1 MVPQNEYS
9 TPSEPLVSIIIM
21 TYNSAKHILE
31 TLESART
38 QTYRNIELIVTDDCS
53 VDNTIEIV
61 ESWIGKHHNRFLKS
75 QVLTTPVNTGIPA
88 NCNRGIRKSAGEW
101 IKIIAGDDIL
111 CDTCVSS
118 FVAEVE
124 SNSDLKFIASDMHY
138 INAAGE
144 FAENKDTRYNAIRS
158 YFFSL
163 SSEEQAKLYARC
175 PLFLNSPSFFMHK
188 PTLKS
193 INYFDEEFRMYDDLP
208 LIFKVL
214 EKGIRVAYI
223 DKKTVYYRIYE
234 DSLSRTSNKVTSAI
248 RIREQAGCFKKYR
261 RKYLSILNPV
271 DLVVM
276 YDFWLD
282 HSYKGV
288 FGFKALPLMY
298 LINFYQNYLN
308 YLARQYR
315 KPEPVPV

>member
-9 TPSEPLVSIIIM
+9 NPSEPLVSIIVM
-21 TYNSAKHILE
+21 TYNSAKYILE
-31 TLESART
+31 TLESARI
-38 QTYRNIELIVTDDCS
+38 QTYHNIELIVTDDCS
-53 VDNTIEIV
+53 GDDTIELV
-61 ESWIGKHHNRFLKS
+61 ESWIGKHHTRFLKS
-75 QVLTTPVNTGIPA
+75 EVLTAPVNTGIPA
-88 NCNRGIRKSAGEW
+88 NCNRGIKKSAGEW
-101 IKIIAGDDIL
+101 VKIIAGDDIL
-111 CDTCVSS
+111 CDTCVSA
-118 FVAEVE
+118 FVSEVE

-138 INAAGE
+138 INTAGE
-144 FAENKDTRYNAIRS
+144 SADNKDTRYNAIRS

-163 SSEEQAKLYARC
+163 NSEEQAKLYARC

-214 EKGIRVAYI
+214 EKGIRIDYI
-223 DKKTVYYRIYE
+223 DKKTVHYRIYE
-234 DSLSRTSNKVTSAI
+234 DSLSRTRNKVTSDI

-276 YDFWLD
+276 YDFWLE
-282 HSYKGV
+282 HNYKGV
-288 FGFKALPLMY
+288 FGFKALPLVY
-298 LINFYQNYLN
+298 LINFYQKYLN

-315 KPEPVPV
+315 KP